1 MKQSTALDW
10 VRQNK
15 EIQDV
20 VVKSLQKEFPI
31 ESNKRILKIEDIYL
45 EDNLPTNDSP
55 AIKELKLKRR
65 SYQVPAYGKAT
76 LIDKESGKV
85 IDSIPKFKIANIPKL
100 TRWYSMLIDG
110 NEYQT
115 VNQLRLKSGVYTRKK
130 DNGDLESRF
139 NLEKGFN
146 FTMILPPERG
156 IVFLVTRH
164 AKYRVYNILHALG
177 MPDSKIQEAWGL
189 DLFKKNTKGALNT
202 EQADIKQLYKELTRE
217 EADYATSVSGLKDY
231 FDSTRVNPDTTKI
244 TLGTAYDKVS
254 PESLL
259 ATSKKLIEVMRGNE
273 KPDERESLIFKDLYS
288 VEDLTTQY
296 FEKNKE
302 ALANKLKFKMDKK
315 DTIREII
322 SSTTYSKPI
331 KSFFTTSDLAS
342 TSEQTNPAQIIA
354 NAQKVTFM
362 GTGGIGSRHAITT
375 DVRNLHPTHINFI
388 DPLATPESSKAGVN
402 LGLTRDIL
410 KDGHEMKTAVRMPD
424 GSRNFISVGEF
435 SGMKIGFSDQY
446 AMIGK
451 TPRAIGRQ
459 VKGIYQGKSQM
470 LPAKD
475 IEAWMFS
482 PSNMFSYTTN
492 LIPYMAN
499 DSGDRVAMA
508 TRMIGQAIPIVG
520 REAPYVQTKWKG
532 EESFQK
538 LVGNFMNPGPGEG
551 WAGTVKSVDDDY
563 VEIKLDKEDPK
574 HGKTV
579 KVGLFDNYPLNQ
591 ESFIHN
597 TPKVKPGDKVKP
609 NTFLAESNF
618 TKDGVL
624 ALGANVNVAYM
635 PWKGLTFEDSAV
647 VSESFT
653 KQYTSEKIV
662 QKNVFLN
669 NKLDVMDL
677 AKFRAIFPDVLS
689 PANAKKMS
697 ADGLIKKGTIIEPG
711 EILAA
716 YLSEVD
722 LSDEEKIL
730 RQMNRGIAK
739 PYSKRILEWED
750 DNPGEVLYVT
760 KAGRHIDIHVKVK
773 SPMMVGDK
781 LAGLHGNKAIISQI
795 VPDDEM
801 PHTKG
806 GERMDMIFSPVTVPG
821 RMNIG
826 QIAEAAAGKL
836 VAKTDGKP
844 LLIDNFTDKDQLN
857 KIRDELQKNKIPVEE
872 TMLDGKDGK
881 AFGQKIFWG
890 KPYIL
895 KLRHVVDHK
904 LKSRNIGSYD
914 INMQPS
920 RGKDSG
926 QTMGNME
933 VMSMLSH
940 GAKANMWEAT
950 ALKGQEND
958 EYWRA
963 LQLGLPTPVPKQ
975 NFAFEK
981 MIAYMKQSGVNV
993 EKEGDKLTVMPMTDK
1008 EVSKISNGKV
1018 TDGGQMLIAKN
1029 LKTIKGGLF
1038 DPGIFGGAGGKKWGH
1053 IELAEKI
1060 PNPMMEDAIVKVL
1073 DITKPKFEAII
1084 SEKDTIAGTTGLK
1097 AIEKALKELDST
1109 KEIKRLKAELV
1120 TAPEQKVNVLNK
1132 RIRYLESLKRLNL
1145 TPSDYMI
1152 KKVPILPPLYRPIY
1166 PLPSGDLMISPINKH
1181 YRDVSLINDSVK
1193 KVKTADLD
1201 DEFNITNRVTL
1212 YKSVKALQ
1220 GLIDPVTYSQEKYE
1234 GAIKALAGPAP
1245 KHGYIQDK
1253 LFSKKQDMS
1262 ARSTVG
1268 LDPSLGID
1276 EVGLPDDM
1284 VKKLFKPF
1292 VMKKLVQSGIGAVEA
1307 TKQIRDW
1314 TPTADAALNMV
1325 IGERPV
1331 LMNRAPSLHKH
1342 SIQAFKVKRA
1352 PGKTIKTNPMINA
1365 GFNLDYDGDTMA
1377 VHVPIGVDAVNEAWG
1392 MMPSKNIFRH
1402 GDGSVVPELAQE
1414 YQFGLYFLTKAGK
1427 DTKKT
1432 FKSLTEAKAA
1442 KLDYTDQF
1450 TLNGRKT
1457 TIGKELINSTIPV
1470 KYRNYKDAFS
1480 KKIVNGIMTQIAKE
1494 SPNDFPGVMNS
1505 FKDLGHRFA
1514 HTRSSTTSLS
1524 DFTGS
1529 RKYRD
1534 DILKVYQEKVDA
1546 TKDKGK
1552 KIQLWLEATD
1562 KVRTAQNKQYEG
1574 KNNIYDWLESGGLSG
1589 SKAPN
1594 VSQILS
1600 MPGVVTDVRGRPIDV
1615 PILKSYGEGLDA
1627 ADYWNTMYGTRKGIV
1642 DTAVSTSAPGALT
1655 KALIGNVWGT
1665 LITKDDCDTRKY
1677 LEIEV
1682 KGNEKDIIDRCLA
1695 EGVSGV
1701 GNRDDVINGFVY
1713 NRLKSG
1719 NIKAVKVRS
1728 PLTCS
1733 AVDGLCQKCY
1743 GVMPSGQFPELGYNV
1758 GVADAHA
1765 VTEKSTQLVLR
1776 TKHTGA
1782 AFAGREDAATV
1793 GGFERLVQLLEVP
1806 AVVPNKA
1813 ILAPQAGTV
1822 KALHPDALGGW
1833 DVTIN
1838 KNIVN
1843 VPSGKKLLIA
1853 KGSTV
1858 NKGDKLS
1865 YGSIKPQELAD
1876 LKGHQAAQQQIIE
1889 ELDEIYGNSYH
1900 KRTFETVLRS
1910 ISSNARITE
1919 SAKDST
1925 YLRGDVTSIQAID
1938 ELNKERKSNDLAP
1951 IKFKPYFKSIQV
1963 LPQDNESWLDRVGT
1977 SRIIQAIREGAA
1989 TGAAS
1994 NIHGVSPIPG
2004 YLYGTEFGKSKKPG
2018 EFY

>member
-10 VRQNK
+10 QRQNK
-15 EIQDV
+15 EIQDTV
-20 VVKSLQKEFPI
+20 VRSIQKEFPI
-31 ESNKRILKIEDIYL
+31 ESNKRILKVENIQL
-45 EDNLPTNDSP
+45 EDTFPGNDSP

-65 SYQVPAYGKAT
+65 SYQIPAYGEAT
-76 LIDKESGKV
+76 LIDKETGEVVDHIK
-85 IDSIPKFKIANIPKL
+85 KFKIANVPKL
-100 TRWYSMLIDG
+100 TRWYSMVIDG

-130 DNGDLESRF
+130 ANGDLESRF

-156 IVFLVTRH
+156 IVFLVTQH

-177 MPDSKIQEAWGL
+177 MPDAKISEAWGL

-202 EQADIKQLYKELTRE
+202 EQGDIKQLYKELTRE
-217 EADYATSVSGLKDY
+217 DADYATSVVGLKEY
-231 FDSTRVNPDTTKI
+231 FDSTRVNPETTKI
-244 TLGTAYDKVS
+244 TLGAAYDKVS

-259 ATSKKLIEVMRGNE
+259 ATSKKLIEVMRGNQ

-322 SSTTYSKPI
+322 SSSTYSKPI
-331 KSFFTTSDLAS
+331 KNFFTTSDLAS
-342 TSEQTNPAQIIA
+342 TSEQTNPAQIMA

-362 GTGGIGSRHAITT
+362 GTGGIGSRHAVTT
-375 DVRNLHPTHINFI
+375 DVRDLHPTHINFI

-402 LGLTRDIL
+402 LGLTRDII

-424 GSRNFISVGEF
+424 GERKFVSVGEF
-435 SGMKIGFSDQY
+435 ADMKIGFSDQY
-446 AMIGK
+446 AMVAK
-451 TPRAIGRQ
+451 KPRAISKR
-459 VKGIYQGKSQM
+459 VKGIYKGKSQM
-470 LPAKD
+470 LLASELD
-475 IEAWMFS
+475 AWMFS

-499 DSGDRVAMA
+499 DSGNRVAMA
-508 TRMIGQAIPIVG
+508 TRMLGQAIPILG
-520 REAPYVQTKWKG
+520 REAPYVQTKWRG

-538 LVGNFMNPGPGEG
+538 ILGNFMNPGPGEG
-551 WAGTVKSVDDDY
+551 WGGKVSKVDTDY
-563 VEIKLDKEDPK
+563 IHLKLDTPDKK
-574 HGKTV
+574 TGKKDV

-597 TPKVKPGDKVKP
+597 TPKVKVGDSVKP
-609 NTFLAESNF
+609 NTSLAESNF

-624 ALGANVNVAYM
+624 AMGANVNVAYM

-653 KQYTSEKIV
+653 KQYTSEKVV
-662 QKNVFLN
+662 QKNLFLN
-669 NKLDVMDL
+669 NKLDILDL
-677 AKFRAIFPDVLS
+677 AKFRAVFPDVLT
-689 PANAKKMS
+689 PTNAKKLS
-697 ADGLIKKGTIIEPG
+697 ADGLIKPGQVIEPG
-711 EILAA
+711 EMLAVF
-716 YLSEVD
+716 LSEID

-739 PYSKRILEWED
+739 PYSKRVLEWED
-750 DNPGEVLYVT
+750 DNPGTVLYVT
-760 KAGRHIDIHVKVK
+760 QAGRHVDIHVKVK
-773 SPMMVGDK
+773 SPMTVGDK

-836 VAKTDGKP
+836 VGKTTGKP

-857 KIRDELQKNKIPVEE
+857 KIRDGLVKNKIPVEE
-872 TMLDGKDGK
+872 LLYDGKGGK

-963 LQLGLPTPVPKQ
+963 LQLGLPTPVPKK
-975 NFAFEK
+975 NFAFDK
-981 MIAYMKQSGVNV
+981 MIAYLKQAGVNV

-1008 EVSKISNGKV
+1008 EVKKISNGKV

-1038 DPGIFGGAGGKKWGH
+1038 DPEIFGGAGGKKWGH

-1073 DITKPKFEAII
+1073 NITKPKFENII
-1084 SEKDTIAGTTGLK
+1084 AEKDTIAGATGLG
-1097 AIEKALKELDST
+1097 AIGKALKELDPK
-1109 KEIKRLKAELV
+1109 KEIEKLKIELV
-1120 TAPEQKVNVLNK
+1120 MAPEQKVNNINK
-1132 RIRYLESLKRLNL
+1132 RIRYLESLSKLNL
-1145 TPSDYMI
+1145 TPNDYMI
-1152 KKVPILPPLYRPIY
+1152 KKVPILPPIYRPIY

-1193 KVKTADLD
+1193 KLKASGLD
-1201 DEFNITNRVTL
+1201 DEFNVNNKVVL

-1220 GLIDPVTYSQEKYE
+1220 GLIEPVTYSQEKYE
-1234 GAIKALAGPAP
+1234 GAIKTLSGPAP
-1245 KHGYIQDK
+1245 KHGFIQDK

-1284 VKKLFKPF
+1284 LKKLFKPF
-1292 VMKKLVQSGIGAVEA
+1292 VMKKLVQSGVGAVDA
-1307 TKQIRDW
+1307 TKAIREW
-1314 TPTADAALNMV
+1314 TPAADAALNMV
-1325 IGERPV
+1325 IKERPV
-1331 LMNRAPSLHKH
+1331 LLNRAPSLHKH

-1414 YQFGLYFLTKAGK
+1414 YQFGLYFLTKPGK

-1442 KLDYTDQF
+1442 KLDYTDVF
-1450 TLNGRKT
+1450 TMGGKKT
-1457 TIGKELINSTIPV
+1457 TIGKEIVNSTIPV

-1480 KKIVNGIMTQIAKE
+1480 KKVVNGIMTRIAKE

-1505 FKDLGHRFA
+1505 FKDLSHRYA

-1534 DILKVYQEKVDA
+1534 DILKVYQKKVDA
-1546 TKDKGK
+1546 TTDKDK

-1562 KVRTAQNKQYEG
+1562 KVRAAQNKQYEG
-1574 KNNIYDWLESGGLSG
+1574 KNNIYEWLESGGLSG

-1600 MPGVVTDVRGRPIDV
+1600 MPGVVTDVRGNAIEV

-1665 LITKDDCDTRKY
+1665 LITTDDCNTKKN
-1677 LEIEV
+1677 LELTV

-1695 EGVSGV
+1695 EPVPGV
-1701 GNRDDVINGFVY
+1701 GSRNDIITGIVY
-1713 NRLKSG
+1713 NKLISRKVKS
-1719 NIKAVKVRS
+1719 IKVRS
-1728 PLTCS
+1728 PLTC
-1733 AVDGLCQKCY
+1733 AEVKGLCQLCY
-1743 GVMPSGQFPELGYNV
+1743 GVLPTGQFPELGYNV

-1782 AFAGREDAATV
+1782 AFAGQEDAATI
-1793 GGFERLVQLLEVP
+1793 GGFDRLVQLLEVP
-1806 AVVPNKA
+1806 AVVPKKA
-1813 ILAPQAGTV
+1813 ILAPQTGTINNLQ
-1822 KALHPDALGGW
+1822 KDALGGW
-1833 DVTIN
+1833 DVTID
-1838 KNIVN
+1838 KKVVN
-1843 VPSGKKLLIA
+1843 VPSGKKLLIG
-1853 KGSTV
+1853 KGSVV

-1865 YGSIKPQELAD
+1865 YGSVKPQELAD

-1889 ELDEIYGNSYH
+1889 ELDEIYGNDYH
-1900 KRTFETVLRS
+1900 KRTFETVLRA
-1910 ISSNARITE
+1910 ISSNARVTE
-1919 SAKDST
+1919 SQKDST

-1938 ELNKERKSNDLAP
+1938 ALNLERKENDLSP
-1951 IKFKPYFKSIQV
+1951 IKYQPYFKSIQV
-1963 LPQDNESWLDRVGT
+1963 LPQDREDWLSRVGT
-1977 SRIIQAIREGAA
+1977 NRIVQAIRESAA

-1994 NIHGVSPIPG
+1994 NIHGSDPIPA
-2004 YLYGTEFGKSKKPG
+2004 YMYGSEFGKKKDS
-2018 EFY
+2018 FY